1 MRLVFVQ
8 KIIDKIRRKRY
19 DEKYNELRE
28 TLNYLSACFDIDS
41 NIMQRIN
48 KYHKFPQFSLKSD
61 LKVIKQYIHSL
72 DASKVPRA
80 CGQLRNYQIQV
91 LNLAKEIIPTLEE
104 QNIRTILVG
113 GTLLG
118 AVRHQGFIPWDDDA
132 DFDLMRDDYNK
143 LRDFVKENYPYFE
156 RDTFENY
163 TDFYM
168 DLNTLLKEYPNQI
181 IFSMKTNGI
190 CAYRGTSLRDV
201 VSLDFFPRDYI
212 NDNLTEKTYLD
223 YINKRKKNKKFST
236 WREYYEFIDDAM
248 KDKDIFPKHS
258 SKTAKGWGSY
268 AINYLNRGVVID
280 VDKLFPLKK
289 IQFEDTEFY
298 TVADPDNYLR
308 VMYGENYNSLPTNI
322 VVAKTVADLTKIADM
337 CDNSETGRGLK

>member
-1 MRLVFVQ
+1 MRLGLVQ
-8 KIIDKIRRKRY
+8 KIIDSIRRKRY
-19 DEKYNELRE
+19 DEKYDELRE
-28 TLNYLSACFDIDS
+28 TLKYLSKSFDIDLD
-41 NIMQRIN
+41 IMHRIN
-48 KYHKFPQFSLKSD
+48 QYHKFPQFSLKSD
-61 LKVIKQYIHSL
+61 LKIVKNYLQTL
-72 DASKVPRA
+72 DATNVQQAS
-80 CGQLRNYQIQV
+80 GELRNYQIRV
-91 LNLAKEIIPTLEE
+91 LDLAKEVISVLET
-104 QNIRTILVG
+104 QSIRAILVG

-118 AVRHQGFIPWDDDA
+118 AVRHKGFIPWDDDS
-132 DFDLMRDDYNK
+132 DFDLLREDYEK
-143 LRDFVKENYPYFE
+143 LKDFVKNNYPYFE
-156 RDTFENY
+156 RDTFKNY
-163 TDFYM
+163 TEFYM
-168 DLNTLLKEYPNQI
+168 DLNNILKEYPNQI

-223 YINKRKKNKKFST
+223 YINKRKKNKQFST
-236 WREYYEFIDDAM
+236 WQKYYEFINEA
-248 KDKDIFPKHS
+248 KHDKDIFLGQS

-298 TVADPDNYLR
+298 TVADPDNYLK

-322 VVAKTVADLTKIADM
+322 VVAKTVADFNEIADM
-337 CDNSETGRGLK
+337 CDNAETEGD